1 MTSPEYAAPVIS
13 SLLRVG
19 VGLVYMA
26 VATLVFAVGC
36 LLLLPWRA
44 ARIRLCN
51 HFGHVTGRVCMALAG
66 ATPAVRPI
74 RDGSVPAIYVS
85 NHTSVLDIFL
95 GIWLVPTGTCGI
107 AKKEIVWYPFFGQL
121 YFLSGHLMLD
131 RSNRAS
137 AVEGL
142 RTLADLIAKH
152 RLGVWMWPEG
162 TRARDG
168 RLLPF
173 KKGFA
178 HLALATRL
186 PIVPVVVAGA
196 HRAWEKHSLR
206 IRPTRLDVQV
216 LDPIPTDDWTP
227 ENLDEK
233 IEDVRRRFVEALPA
247 DQRPAPASGDR
258 HTAAK

>member
-1 MTSPEYAAPVIS
+1 MIS
-13 SLLRVG
+13 SLFRLG

-26 VATLVFAVGC
+26 VATFVFAVGC
-36 LLLLPWRA
+36 LFLLPWRA
-44 ARIRLCN
+44 VRIRLCN
-51 HFGHVTGRVCMALAG
+51 HFGHTTGRLCLWLAG
-66 ATPAVRPI
+66 AKVPPQAA
-74 RDGSVPAIYVS
+74 RDGRARFPAIYVS

-95 GIWLVPTGTCGI
+95 GIWLAPTGTCGI
-107 AKKEIVWYPFFGQL
+107 AKKQIVWYPFFGQL

-131 RSNRAS
+131 RANRAS

-142 RTLADLIAKH
+142 AGLARLIH
-152 RLGVWMWPEG
+152 EHGLGVWMWPEG

-178 HLALATRL
+178 HLAVATRL

-196 HRAWEKHSLR
+196 HRAWEKNSLR
-206 IRPTRLDVQV
+206 IRPTRLDIRV
-216 LDPIPTDDWTP
+216 LDPIPTDDWTL

-233 IEDVRRRFVEALPA
+233 IEGVRRRFVDVLPE
-247 DQRPAPASGDR
+247 DQRPLPGAGAT